1 MLFGYLNKKLCFK
14 AYIKLGLLNDE
25 NRGRFVRPRGI
36 EELVNKI
43 Q

>member
-1 MLFGYLNKKLCFK
+1 MLFGYLNKKLRFE